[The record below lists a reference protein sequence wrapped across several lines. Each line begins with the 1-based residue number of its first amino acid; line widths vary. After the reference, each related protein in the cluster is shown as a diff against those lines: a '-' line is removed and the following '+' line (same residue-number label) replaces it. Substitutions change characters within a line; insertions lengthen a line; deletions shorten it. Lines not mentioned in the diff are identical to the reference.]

1 MGLKDC
7 ARGKPLDNVF
17 SYGWSSEERQPNPGP
32 QRRGERAARGLTMN
46 GRDPVAVQAPSGS
59 MSRSQTQRRKRIV
72 QTAAALAVRGGVE
85 AMQMRSVAERAG
97 VALGTLYRYF
107 PSKMDLVV
115 AVVTEELDL
124 LEGGIVRRP
133 PTADTPAERA
143 VDVLLRA
150 TRGLMREPELADA
163 LVRSLIMAEV
173 KIELDVRISDL
184 VWRVA
189 TGNLEGADTTASEE
203 GAAVGVDRSSTG
215 YVLIGSLTS
224 VWIFEL
230 VEVLKGRRDIDEV
243 ERRLHTAA
251 EHLLVSF

>member
-1 MGLKDC
+1 M
-7 ARGKPLDNVF
+7 
-17 SYGWSSEERQPNPGP
+17 
-32 QRRGERAARGLTMN
+32 
-46 GRDPVAVQAPSGS
+46 AVQAPIGTL
-59 MSRSQTQRRKRIV
+59 SRSQTQRRKRIV

-124 LEGGIVRRP
+124 LEGGISRRP
-133 PTADTPAERA
+133 PTAATAAGRA

-173 KIELDVRISDL
+173 KTELDVRITDL

-189 TGNLEGADTTASEE
+189 ADRP
-203 GAAVGVDRSSTG
+203 DRSDGAGGPDGEPDRGSTS
-215 YVLIGSLTS
+215 YILAGSLTS

-230 VEVLKGRRDIDEV
+230 LEVLKGHRDLDEV
-243 ERRLHTAA
+243 ERRLEIAA
-251 EHLLVSF
+251 EPLLAAI